1 MLIAGR
7 GYSQTPVQGDDAP
20 GIRQQQRE
28 QLSEQQKV
36 QQKEQQKVQQKE
48 QQKVQQKVQQK
59 EQQQLRPEN
68 RQSQAVRENAPG
80 QVNGSKQNK
89 AVKQVR
95 GSRPDMSRAKGAR
108 PPMIVRPSGSG
119 VPKGVGKPGG
129 AGRKGG
135 R

>member
-1 MLIAGR
+1 MKKVTKIMLIFVFLLFAGK
-7 GYSQTPVQGDDAP
+7 GFSQTAVQSGDTLR
-20 GIRQQQRE
+20 IRQ
-28 QLSEQQKV
+28 
-36 QQKEQQKVQQKE
+36 QQKEQQKEQEKLSQGE
-48 QQKVQQKVQQK
+48 QQG
-59 EQQQLRPEN
+59 
-68 RQSQAVRENAPG
+68 QSQAARANAGG
-80 QVNGSKQNK
+80 QANGMAGK

-95 GSRPDMSRAKGAR
+95 GSRPDMSKAKGAR

>member
-1 MLIAGR
+1 MKSVSKIVLLFFFMLIAGR
-7 GYSQTPVQGDDAP
+7 GYSQTTVQGDDAP

-36 QQKEQQKVQQKE
+36 QQKEQQ
-48 QQKVQQKVQQK
+48 
-59 EQQQLRPEN
+59 QLRPEN

-80 QVNGSKQNK
+80 QANGNKQNK